1 MTDHTRRG
9 FLTVAGS
16 ATAATVAGCSGTEA
30 IGGGGGETY
39 EVGHGDYQTTVSESD
54 FPSDRL
60 YIYAVQTG
68 WSNWG
73 AVMDAFDER
82 YGVELNDDQRTSGEA
97 LTHIRSNAENPTH
110 SAYNGGYSFGI
121 TAMEEGFTT
130 DYKPA
135 NWDAVP
141 PDLKTDNGHLTA
153 TRQMT
158 TAVTYRKDIY
168 EERGLGEP
176 ESWEDFKHPDAAK
189 DFCVT
194 PPHSA
199 NGLATA
205 LSINNAYGGTMDD
218 LGPVVEYYD
227 DIAQKGADVR
237 RNITGDFTSGEVSAV
252 AQYDYTALEMKY
264 NHEEVPA
271 ENVGVAI
278 LPGPE
283 GDAGAMNI
291 PYGYGMLDGAP
302 NPETAKLFM
311 DFVLSLEGQ
320 RLFFD
325 AFVRPIR
332 AGELEMP
339 DEFPDQTT
347 YEAAEF
353 TVDQLD
359 LVERQESII
368 DQVTSES
375 DIPGIQG

>member
-1 MTDHTRRG
+1 
-9 FLTVAGS
+9 V
-16 ATAATVAGCSGTEA
+16 ATVAGLAGCSGSSA
-30 IGGGGGETY
+30 IGGGSGETY
-39 EVGHGDYQTTVSESD
+39 EVGHNDYQTTVSESD
-54 FPSDRL
+54 FPEDKL
-60 YIYAVQTG
+60 DIYAVQTG

-73 AVMDAFDER
+73 AVMNAFDER
-82 YGVELNDDQRTSGEA
+82 YGVQLNDDQRTSGEA
-97 LTHIRSNAENPTH
+97 LTHIRSNAQNPTH

-141 PDLKTDNGHLTA
+141 DDLKTDNGHLTA

-176 ESWEDFKHPDAAK
+176 ETWEAFKHPDAAQ

-205 LSINNAYGGTMDD
+205 LSINNAYGGSMDD
-218 LGPVVEYYD
+218 LNPVINYYN
-227 DIAQKGADVR
+227 DIADEGADVR

-264 NHEEVPA
+264 NHDEVPA
-271 ENVGVAI
+271 EDVGVAI
-278 LPGPE
+278 LPGPD

-291 PYGYGMLDGAP
+291 PYGYGMLEGAP
-302 NPETAKLFM
+302 NPATAKLFM
-311 DFVLSLEGQ
+311 DFVLSLDGQ
-320 RLFFD
+320 QLFFD

-332 AGELEMP
+332 ASELEMP
-339 DEFPDQTT
+339 AEFPEQST
-347 YEAAEF
+347 YDAAEF

-359 LVERQESII
+359 LVSRQEEII
-368 DQVTSES
+368 DEVTSRS